1 MLQLGSLH
9 SSRDVRGPLSLLK
22 SQLVGQTTG
31 RSTVVDF
38 VENLTAKL
46 SAAREQ
52 AALNDSQAKK
62 KSKSVL

>member
-1 MLQLGSLH
+1 M
-9 SSRDVRGPLSLLK
+9 
-22 SQLVGQTTG
+22 
-31 RSTVVDF
+31 VDF

-62 KSKSVL
+62 KSKRVYFDRKSKFRGFKVGDQSVLVLSPNSRLNGRDRIL